1 MKMATQALQRRRVS
15 VSPVGAA
22 NCKAGSQ
29 RRSRSVG
36 EPPAPK
42 QTTAPMR
49 RTSSRYS
56 ELQATSLTNA
66 GMRQVAEQCSELTGM
81 LKEKAAKVAR
91 STTGTKNSA
100 RNDDAVSVCEV
111 WGKAFKTGSLSTA
124 SCSKVV
130 CFRDRIEYTI
140 RGHPQE
146 DAVQM
151 VMEFA
156 HFIEPELHCGS
167 RTFCF
172 RLHREL
178 EYFNRYYNPQNSGH
192 VLSITF
198 ASNADVETFERRAW
212 PHIQEQSK
220 MQRSVPNSPS
230 PW

>member
-1 MKMATQALQRRRVS
+1 LAPEVVGASCSAVHCVVHMTSRLGGNGCAGTQSLRSARCPAPVLPSAKRCVGSEEWNRLPPRPFTMNSGRRHIESPRSPASPGDTGTGGAILAAADQLADAMKMATQALQRRRVS

-111 WGKAFKTGSLSTA
+111 WGKAFKT
-124 SCSKVV
+124 
-130 CFRDRIEYTI
+130 
-140 RGHPQE
+140 
-146 DAVQM
+146 
-151 VMEFA
+151 
-156 HFIEPELHCGS
+156 
-167 RTFCF
+167 
-172 RLHREL
+172 
-178 EYFNRYYNPQNSGH
+178 
-192 VLSITF
+192 
-198 ASNADVETFERRAW
+198 
-212 PHIQEQSK
+212 
-220 MQRSVPNSPS
+220 
-230 PW
+230 